1 MKKLLRALTGVLA
14 LSLLASLAGCSKEKT
29 NPDSTDPTTDEIP
42 VTETDS
48 PADDPAAADSDTIYW
63 LADYD
68 LNPAAGSE
76 RSTALS
82 LFEEQYHGKI
92 VWVPCAAG
100 ECYDMLTQRLHSGDP
115 VDMVPFQVD
124 AMPDGISREL
134 FSPLDEYLDLNDSIW
149 DGMRGAIGM
158 FAYDGKHYAV
168 PYAVSDPLLLT
179 YSRKACSENGLEDP
193 YTLYTQG
200 KWNWDTMLDMMQ
212 TFRNKGADRFGIAG
226 WFEQGL
232 LHSTGQSVIAF
243 DGTQFIN
250 NIEHPEIAEAEE
262 LLSDIAARGLYD
274 TNWYNNYP
282 TSGNVLFYA
291 MGDWSLPA
299 SNAKNPDADIMVVP
313 FPMSPRVGKQYYSGN
328 YDVKMLACDS
338 QKGSLVASYILCE
351 RTAALKDEYRA
362 SVKAQALA
370 GTKNILGETTGFVT
384 EEQYGVIEQYKQDA
398 LPIYEFGLG
407 MGGVT
412 MYTHGMYTY
421 ETRGVMN
428 NILDGLLTYPDT
440 GDTWETLR
448 DSLSPL
454 IDQELGEYNLQ

>member
-14 LSLLASLAGCSKEKT
+14 LSLLASFAGCSKEKT
-29 NPDSTDPTTDEIP
+29 NPDSQDPDPDTTTAAES
-42 VTETDS
+42 TA
-48 PADDPAAADSDTIYW
+48 PADESASGDPDTIYW

-68 LNPAAGSE
+68 LNPAANSE
-76 RSTALS
+76 RSMALS

-92 VWVPCAAG
+92 VWVPCNADN
-100 ECYDMLTQRLHSGDP
+100 CYDTLAQCLNSGDP
-115 VDMVPFQVD
+115 VDMVPFKVD

-149 DGMRGAIGM
+149 DGMREAIDM

-168 PYAVSDPLLLT
+168 PYSVSDPLVLT

-200 KWNWDTMLDMMQ
+200 KWTWDTMLEMMQ
-212 TFRNKGADRFGIAG
+212 TFASKDADRYGIAG

-250 NIEHPEIAEAEE
+250 NIDNAEIAEAED

-274 TNWYNNYP
+274 KTWYNHYP
-282 TSGNVLFYA
+282 TGGNVLFYA
-291 MGDWSLPA
+291 MGDWSLAA
-299 SNAKNPDADIMVVP
+299 SNAKNPDADLMAVP

-328 YDVKMLACDS
+328 YDIKMLACDS

-351 RTAALKDEYRA
+351 RTAASKDEYRQSA
-362 SVKAQALA
+362 KERSLA
-370 GTKNILGETTGFVT
+370 ATKNILGETTGFVT
-384 EEQYGVIEQYKQDA
+384 EEQYDAIEQYKQSA

-407 MGGVT
+407 MGGMT

-440 GDTWETLR
+440 GDTWETLSS
-448 DSLSPL
+448 SLSPL